1 MSLKQILYII
11 LLAVILAVSAFAG
24 AAGGA
29 YTIYRLEHQK
39 LATALQD
46 FQAQVDE
53 ISTAEGTAGST
64 TTLEI
69 SSTDVQTTITQVVQQ
84 VGPAVVTVVGTVQ
97 VQVTFFGHTTTSE
110 VSGSGVF
117 ISQDGY
123 VLTNYHVVEDTT
135 ELWVVLADGSRR
147 QAILVGGDV
156 YADLAVLKTE
166 GTAPATAALGNSD
179 ALERGETVIA
189 IGSPLG
195 DFTNSVTV
203 GVVSATGRSIDTGR
217 GYKILDLIQTDAAIN
232 EGNSGGPLVN
242 LAGQVVGINTLVVR
256 SSNSGAVAEGLGF
269 AIPANTVQAV
279 AQQIIETG
287 RFSRPYLGINWQAI
301 SPYLAR
307 RYRLPV
313 EWGVYVTGVE
323 PGSPAEQAGLQ
334 PGDIIVQIGET
345 ALDETHS
352 YINALFQYQPGDQV
366 LLKLVRNGELMEMQV
381 VLGES

>member
-1 MSLKQILYII
+1 MSLKQILYI
-11 LLAVILAVSAFAG
+11 LLAIVVIGVSAFAG

-29 YTIYRLEHQK
+29 YAIYRLEHQK

-46 FQAQVDE
+46 IQAQVDE
-53 ISTAEGTAGST
+53 LSSQAGVAGSEA
-64 TTLEI
+64 TLLVEN
-69 SSTDVQTTITQVVQQ
+69 TDVQTTITQVVQQ

-147 QAILVGGDV
+147 QATLVGGDV
-156 YADLAVLKTE
+156 YADIAVLKTE
-166 GTAPATAALGNSD
+166 GEAPATAAMGNSD
-179 ALERGETVIA
+179 ALNRGETVIA

-242 LAGQVVGINTLVVR
+242 LAGEVVGINTLVVR

-287 RFSRPYLGINWQAI
+287 RFSRPYLGISWQAI

-313 EWGVYVTGVE
+313 EWGVYITEVE

-352 YINALFQYQPGDQV
+352 YINALFQYQPGDLV
-366 LLKLVRNGELMEMQV
+366 MLKLVRNGEAMEIQV
-381 VLGES
+381 TLGES

>member
-1 MSLKQILYII
+1 MSIKQILYIA
-11 LLAVILAVSAFAG
+11 LVAVLIGISAFAG

-29 YTIYRLEHQK
+29 YAIYRLEHQK

-46 FQAQVDE
+46 IQAQVDTL
-53 ISTAEGTAGST
+53 SSQAGVASSAGT
-64 TTLEI
+64 LVVEN
-69 SSTDVQTTITQVVQQ
+69 TDVQTTITQVAQQ
-84 VGPAVVTVVGTVQ
+84 VGPAVVTVVGTVP
-97 VQVTFFGHTTTSE
+97 VQVTFFGYSNSE

-117 ISQDGY
+117 VSDDGY

-135 ELWVVLADGSRR
+135 ELWVILADGSRR
-147 QAILVGGDV
+147 EATLVGGDV
-156 YADLAVLKTE
+156 YADIAVLKTE
-166 GTAPATAALGNSD
+166 GKAPATAMLGNSD
-179 ALERGETVIA
+179 AIDRGETVIA

-287 RFSRPYLGINWQAI
+287 RFSRPYLGISWQAI

-313 EWGVYVTGVE
+313 EWGVYITAVE
-323 PGSPAEQAGLQ
+323 PGSPADQADLQ

-345 ALDETHS
+345 QLDETHS

-366 LLKLVRNGELMEMQV
+366 PLKLVRNGEAMEIQV
-381 VLGES
+381 TLGES